1 MHFCKDQAKLG
12 EIACIF
18 TAIARCFHNYT
29 NTNTITRIIK
39 HVFHFSV
46 KMCIVIV
53 CDLMVMMKSIRNSK
67 TFSLSKNYNVN
78 QIAGHAPKKRK
89 RKEIELFNVC
99 FWFLL
104 HRKKERPM
112 KMCVLMIWRGTL
124 QEKPFWKLKKKS
136 TASAPWIY
144 LESYLKWKLMDSSAL
159 AEIKLIINLEFQ
171 HDVAGTY
178 HC

>member
-29 NTNTITRIIK
+29 NTITRILK

-78 QIAGHAPKKRK
+78 QIAGHAPPKKRK
-89 RKEIELFNVC
+89 RKEIERIIQC
-99 FWFLL
+99 LL
-104 HRKKERPM
+104 PIP
-112 KMCVLMIWRGTL
+112 VT
-124 QEKPFWKLKKKS
+124 
-136 TASAPWIY
+136 
-144 LESYLKWKLMDSSAL
+144 
-159 AEIKLIINLEFQ
+159 
-171 HDVAGTY
+171 
-178 HC
+178 

>member
-78 QIAGHAPKKRK
+78 QIAGHAPKK
-89 RKEIELFNVC
+89 KEKKGNRIIQC
-99 FWFLL
+99 LL
-104 HRKKERPM
+104 
-112 KMCVLMIWRGTL
+112 
-124 QEKPFWKLKKKS
+124 
-136 TASAPWIY
+136 
-144 LESYLKWKLMDSSAL
+144 
-159 AEIKLIINLEFQ
+159 LIP
-171 HDVAGTY
+171 VT
-178 HC
+178 